1 MATTG
6 KARPVNGK
14 DLMLFIDG
22 KAIALAKTFSL
33 TLNAE
38 TLDTSSKDD
47 GIWEESELVQARN
60 YDISADAVYCADA
73 ERGAVDLTYDALFEK
88 FVAGVAVPFVF
99 GIPSNVADTFPQ
111 TGWKAPTNGGYSG
124 KMLITSLALNGNK
137 GEAASLTLNGRGVGA
152 LAKQAGAGS

>member
-60 YDISADAVYCADA
+60 YDISADAVYSADA
-73 ERGAVDLTYDALFEK
+73 NREAVDLTYEALFGK
-88 FVAGVAVPFVF
+88 FVAGEAVPFVF
-99 GIPSNVADTFPQ
+99 GIPSNVTDTFPQ

-152 LAKQAGAGS
+152 LTKQAGA